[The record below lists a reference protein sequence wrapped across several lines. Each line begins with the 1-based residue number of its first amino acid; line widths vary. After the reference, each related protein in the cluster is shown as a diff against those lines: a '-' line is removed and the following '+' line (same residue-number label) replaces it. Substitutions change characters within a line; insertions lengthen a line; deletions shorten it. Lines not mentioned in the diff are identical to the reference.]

1 LLAKPTT
8 MKKEQLAQQFI
19 ERLTQWE
26 ESQKNQTSGYE
37 YEKSYVE
44 MMKEM
49 EKEVFRQ
56 MVESKESEVKKK

>member
-1 LLAKPTT
+1 MLAKPTT

>member
-1 LLAKPTT
+1 

>member
-1 LLAKPTT
+1 
-8 MKKEQLAQQFI
+8 MKKVEIANQIIQ
-19 ERLTQWE
+19 RLSQWE
-26 ESQKNQTSGYE
+26 ENQNHQTSGYE

-56 MVESKESEVKKK
+56 LVESKGSDSKKK

>member
-1 LLAKPTT
+1 

-56 MVESKESEVKKK
+56 MVESKESEIKKK

>member
-1 LLAKPTT
+1 MLSKPTT

-56 MVESKESEVKKK
+56 MVESKESEIKKK